1 MKREYGLDQ
10 VSRNPDS
17 VVTVGIFDGV
27 HRGHQAILRYLL
39 QRSKARQGSSVVVTF
54 DPHPR
59 EVVRGEHVP
68 LLTTISERVDLLGRM
83 GVDRVIV
90 VPFTKE
96 FARLSAEEFV
106 EQILVEKI
114 GLQEVVV
121 GYDHG
126 FGKGRAGDIKLLE
139 DLGRLHGFSVDVI
152 PPQAV
157 DEHVVSSSEIRKLL
171 MEEGNVRLADEML
184 GRYYCL
190 EGKVARGDGRGHQI
204 GFPTANLEVEDAR
217 KVIPAKGVYAVL
229 VHLQGASES
238 PLAGMMNIG
247 ERPTF
252 NGADLRLEVH
262 ILDFDADLYG
272 SILRVEF
279 VERLR
284 DERKFASVQEL
295 VEQLSRDERRCK
307 DALAALF

>member
-27 HRGHQAILRYLL
+27 HRGHQAILRYLR
-39 QRSKARQGSSVVVTF
+39 QRSEARGGTSVVVTF

-68 LLTTISERVDLLGRM
+68 LLTTISERVDLIGSM
-83 GVDRVIV
+83 GIDHVIV
-90 VPFTKE
+90 IPFTTQ

-106 EQILVEKI
+106 EQILVDKI
-114 GLQEVVV
+114 GLGEIVV

-126 FGKGRAGDIKLLE
+126 FGKGRAGDIQLLE
-139 DLGRLHGFSVDVI
+139 QLGRKHGFSVDVI
-152 PPQAV
+152 PAQAV
-157 DEHVVSSSEIRKLL
+157 DEHVVSSSEIRTLL
-171 MEEGNVRLADEML
+171 IDQGDVQLAGEML
-184 GRYYCL
+184 GRFYSL
-190 EGKVARGDGRGHQI
+190 EGKVVRGDGRGHQI
-204 GFPTANLEVEDAR
+204 GFPTANLEVGDDR

-229 VHLQGASES
+229 VYLPGASEK

-247 ERPTF
+247 QRPTF
-252 NGADLRLEVH
+252 NGIDLRIEVH

-272 SILRVEF
+272 SGLRVEF

-284 DERKFASVQEL
+284 DERRFSSLEEL
-295 VEQLSRDERRCK
+295 TKQLSKDEQRCK
-307 DALAALF
+307 AALAALF